1 MADAL
6 TMPRLVADGF
16 VLRAFEFADAPLVQE
31 ASADPFIPQI
41 STVPSNDS
49 LVEARAFVLR
59 QQSRSA
65 TGIGYSFAIA
75 ERETDR
81 AVGQIGLWLDNIRH
95 GRASIGYWIVASR
108 RRQGIAGI
116 ALRAITEWGL
126 RLPEVA
132 RLELYVEPWNTGS
145 WKTAELVGYQREGL
159 LRGWEEIGG
168 RRRDMFMYARLAP

>member
-1 MADAL
+1 MANKL

-16 VLRAFEFADAPLVQE
+16 VLRAFEFGDVALIQE

-41 STVPSNDS
+41 STVPTSDS
-49 LVEARAFVLR
+49 LIEARAFVLR

-65 TGIGYSFAIA
+65 TGVGYSFAIA

-95 GRASIGYWIVASR
+95 GRASIGYWIVASSR
-108 RRQGIAGI
+108 RRGIAGI
-116 ALRAITEWGL
+116 ALRALTEWGL
-126 RLPEVA
+126 TLPEVG

-145 WKTAELVGYQREGL
+145 WKTAELAGYQREGL